1 MATYSTVC
9 VCFVM
14 EVTFSKYISCS
25 SIIFRTLSNI
35 FEAAFAKNRINKS
48 EAVARIFFV
57 EKVFLNF
64 ARKQNILHRKHVRT
78 SESFFV
84 KLLAETCDFIKN
96 TVHRCYSVNFQKT
109 VRTQFFIEHLW

>member
-25 SIIFRTLSNI
+25 SVIFRTLSNI

-48 EAVARIFFV
+48 EAVAQIFFV
-57 EKVFLNF
+57 EKVFLNISQENKTF
-64 ARKQNILHRKHVRT
+64 CTENTYVRQ
-78 SESFFV
+78 SLFS
-84 KLLAETCDFIKN
+84 
-96 TVHRCYSVNFQKT
+96 
-109 VRTQFFIEHLW
+109 